1 MSGIEF
7 WEKLRKKEKTRSKIV
22 LLRRSKIFLTN
33 YKSKS
38 ANLRIWECSIFRR
51 TTSKKRSG
59 WSWLEM
65 PSFWFQNLSNKSK
78 SWSKKETPYCRKK
91 VSEEVV
97 KDEVINPTF
106 FAGISQFKNSDEYAT
121 YLRSIAKDENKLYE
135 MFASQV
141 FALGKINQ
149 RKNENVRLSLFFFIT
164 ALISELL
171 IIMSMA
177 YSRALPYLFP
187 TGWNIPYQF
196 LYLHF

>member
-1 MSGIEF
+1 MIYFTSAMGTIYF
-7 WEKLRKKEKTRSKIV
+7 LVRVIIPRIRKHKI
-22 LLRRSKIFLTN
+22 K
-33 YKSKS
+33 
-38 ANLRIWECSIFRR
+38 
-51 TTSKKRSG
+51 TTSK
-59 WSWLEM
+59 
-65 PSFWFQNLSNKSK
+65 
-78 SWSKKETPYCRKK
+78 
-91 VSEEVV
+91 EVV

-106 FAGISQFKNSDEYAT
+106 FAWISQFRNSDEYAI

-196 LYLHF
+196 LYLLRLTLHMKPILRPWTGIKSDLKILLIWNLHSISAL